1 MKYLITESKLERAIY
16 QYIDKLFASE
26 NGNTE
31 IHKLEGLDSDGNP
44 VEGSYDFVNDD
55 YYDGNNQ
62 DYLLSW
68 TAKEYYEQLLPHY
81 ITQDEFKKLSQKAPN
96 VEIYDKGK
104 VKILNSIFGEMWKP
118 IFIKWFQDKVN
129 LPVKT
134 LYGHTS

>member
-31 IHKLEGLDSDGNP
+31 IHKLEGLDSHGNP
-44 VEGSYDFVNDD
+44 IEGTYDFVNDD
-55 YYDGNNQ
+55 YYDGNL
-62 DYLLSW
+62 DYLFAW
-68 TAKEYYEQLLPHY
+68 TDTEYYEKLTPNY
-81 ITQDEFKKLSQKAPN
+81 ITQDEFDRLSQKTPN
-96 VEIYDKGK
+96 LEIYDKDK
-104 VKILNSIFGEMWKP
+104 VNILNSIFGDMWKP
-118 IFIKWFQDKVN
+118 IFIQWFQDKVN